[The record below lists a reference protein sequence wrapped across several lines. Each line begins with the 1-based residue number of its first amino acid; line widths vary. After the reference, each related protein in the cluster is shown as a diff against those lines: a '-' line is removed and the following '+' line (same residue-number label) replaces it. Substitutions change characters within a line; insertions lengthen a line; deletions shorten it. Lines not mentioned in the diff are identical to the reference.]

1 MNSNNFDKKKLKI
14 LDLYKKQ
21 KYTEVIKIGLD
32 LYNNQPNDHQLTYI
46 LGLTSINLKNFI
58 EAEKYF
64 EKLIS
69 VKKTYQLYYI
79 FGNIQKKLKKFEN
92 SISSFEN
99 AIKLNPNFSE
109 AYNSLGNAKKL
120 LDFGDEAEE
129 CYRKAISLKEDNI
142 EALFNLT
149 NILKEKKKYKDLI
162 LAYHQLLKLDKENVK
177 TNYNL
182 GSAYLFLGDTSKA
195 CEYFKKVIDI
205 DHKHLPSYRN
215 YISVTKIDKKN
226 NIFKK
231 LKDINIDELEVEDK
245 ILSFTALS
253 KCYFDLD
260 QISLGFS
267 FLNKSNQLKKDKSKF
282 SMNDE
287 KKKFEKI
294 KFFYKNS
301 EISNLKFEKNLN
313 KIPVFIVGMPRS
325 GTTLTEQIL
334 DSHSLVHGAGELR
347 IIEEIAKRYEISN
360 YSQKDFLVNKETLKK
375 FQEDYFE
382 EIKPLNIDNK
392 PYFVDKMPGNYLFV
406 SLIKAAL
413 PWSKIIHCKRNPMDT
428 CLSIYTKKFV
438 ADFHAFYSLDGLARS
453 YISYSDLMQHWY
465 NEFEENTIFDVT
477 YEKLLDNPEEKV
489 RGLLSYLGLEYED
502 NCLEFY
508 KNDRFVK
515 TASSVQVRKKL
526 YNTSVERWKNY
537 EQQLTPLYK
546 ELKQAKIV

>member
-1 MNSNNFDKKKLKI
+1 MMNSNNFDKKKLKI

-21 KYTEVIKIGLD
+21 KFTEVIKIGLD
-32 LYNNQPNDHQLTYI
+32 LYNSQPNDHQLTYI

-109 AYNSLGNAKKL
+109 AYNSLGNAKKS

-162 LAYHQLLKLDKENVK
+162 LIYHQLLKLDKENVK

-205 DHKHLPSYRN
+205 DHRHLPSYRN
-215 YISVTKIDKKN
+215 YISVTKIDEKN

-231 LKDINIDELEVEDK
+231 LKDINIDELGVEDK

-253 KCYFDLD
+253 KSYFDLD
-260 QISLGFS
+260 QISLGFN

-287 KKKFEKI
+287 KKRFEKI

-325 GTTLTEQIL
+325 GTSLIEQIL
-334 DSHSLVHGAGELR
+334 STHSKIYGAGELNYLQKIIDKLVLEKPGNLKDYFSR
-347 IIEEIAKRYEISN
+347 IRNYYNEQINIISN
-360 YSQKDFLVNKETLKK
+360 KNFVIDKMPVNFRWIGFILKSLPEAKIIHIHRNPMAVCWSNYKTLFVDSGMDFSLSQKDVANYYSLYLDLMKFWDQYFKEQILHVNYENFVQNYEKNTKKILTYLKLNWEEEIRNYSKNDRVVTTASYNQVRESIKKNTSDEWKKYKDYLKIMQETLKSK
-375 FQEDYFE
+375 
-382 EIKPLNIDNK
+382 EI
-392 PYFVDKMPGNYLFV
+392 
-406 SLIKAAL
+406 
-413 PWSKIIHCKRNPMDT
+413 
-428 CLSIYTKKFV
+428 
-438 ADFHAFYSLDGLARS
+438 DF
-453 YISYSDLMQHWY
+453 
-465 NEFEENTIFDVT
+465 
-477 YEKLLDNPEEKV
+477 
-489 RGLLSYLGLEYED
+489 
-502 NCLEFY
+502 
-508 KNDRFVK
+508 
-515 TASSVQVRKKL
+515 
-526 YNTSVERWKNY
+526 
-537 EQQLTPLYK
+537 
-546 ELKQAKIV
+546 

>member
-21 KYTEVIKIGLD
+21 KFTEVIKIGED

-120 LDFGDEAEE
+120 LDFGDEAEQ

-142 EALFNLT
+142 EALFNLA

-162 LAYHQLLKLDKENVK
+162 STYQELLKLDKENIK
-177 TNYNL
+177 TIYNL

-195 CEYFKKVIDI
+195 CEYFEKVIDI

-231 LKDINIDELEVEDK
+231 LTDINLDELGVEDK

-253 KCYFDLD
+253 KSYFDQN
-260 QISLGFS
+260 QISLGFN
-267 FLNKSNQLKKDKSKF
+267 FLNKSNLLKKDKSKF
-282 SMNDE
+282 SIIDE

-294 KFFYKNS
+294 KFFFENTD
-301 EISNLKFEKNLN
+301 ISDLKFEKNLY

-325 GTTLTEQIL
+325 GTSLIEQIL
-334 DSHSLVHGAGELR
+334 STHSKIHGAGELNYLQK
-347 IIEEIAKRYEISN
+347 IIDKLGLEKPRYFKDHFSQIRNFYFNQINIISN
-360 YSQKDFLVNKETLKK
+360 KSFVIDKMPVNFRWIGFILKSLPEAKIIHIHRNPMAVCWSNYKTLFVDSGMDFSLSQKDVANYYSLYLDLMKFWNQYFKEQILHINYENFVQDYEKNTKKILTYLGLNWEDEIRNYSKNDRVVTTASYNQVRKSIKKNTSDEWKKYKDYLKIMQETLKSK
-375 FQEDYFE
+375 
-382 EIKPLNIDNK
+382 KID
-392 PYFVDKMPGNYLFV
+392 F
-406 SLIKAAL
+406 
-413 PWSKIIHCKRNPMDT
+413 
-428 CLSIYTKKFV
+428 
-438 ADFHAFYSLDGLARS
+438 
-453 YISYSDLMQHWY
+453 
-465 NEFEENTIFDVT
+465 
-477 YEKLLDNPEEKV
+477 
-489 RGLLSYLGLEYED
+489 
-502 NCLEFY
+502 
-508 KNDRFVK
+508 
-515 TASSVQVRKKL
+515 
-526 YNTSVERWKNY
+526 
-537 EQQLTPLYK
+537 
-546 ELKQAKIV
+546 

>member
-1 MNSNNFDKKKLKI
+1 MNSNNFDKKKSKI

-21 KYTEVIKIGLD
+21 KFTEVIKIGLD

-162 LAYHQLLKLDKENVK
+162 LTYHQLLKLDKKNVK

-215 YISVTKIDKKN
+215 YISVTKIDEKN

-231 LKDINIDELEVEDK
+231 LKDINIDELGVEDK

-253 KCYFDLD
+253 KSYFDLD
-260 QISLGFS
+260 QISLGFN

-287 KKKFEKI
+287 KKRFEKI

-325 GTTLTEQIL
+325 GTSLIEQIL
-334 DSHSLVHGAGELR
+334 STHSKIYGAGELNYLQKIIDKLGLKKPGNLKDYFSR
-347 IIEEIAKRYEISN
+347 IRNYYNEQINIISN
-360 YSQKDFLVNKETLKK
+360 KNFVIDKMPVNFRWIGFILKSLPEAKIIHIHRNPMAVCWSNYKTLFVDSGMDFSLSQKDVANYYSLYLDLMNFWDQYFKEQILHINYENFVQNYEKNTKKILTYLKLNWEEEIRNYSKNDRVVTTASYNQVRESIKKNTSDEWKKYKDYLKIMQETLKSK
-375 FQEDYFE
+375 
-382 EIKPLNIDNK
+382 EI
-392 PYFVDKMPGNYLFV
+392 
-406 SLIKAAL
+406 
-413 PWSKIIHCKRNPMDT
+413 
-428 CLSIYTKKFV
+428 
-438 ADFHAFYSLDGLARS
+438 DF
-453 YISYSDLMQHWY
+453 
-465 NEFEENTIFDVT
+465 
-477 YEKLLDNPEEKV
+477 
-489 RGLLSYLGLEYED
+489 
-502 NCLEFY
+502 
-508 KNDRFVK
+508 
-515 TASSVQVRKKL
+515 
-526 YNTSVERWKNY
+526 
-537 EQQLTPLYK
+537 
-546 ELKQAKIV
+546 

>member
-1 MNSNNFDKKKLKI
+1 MNSNNFDKKKSKI

-21 KYTEVIKIGLD
+21 KFTEVIKIGLD
-32 LYNNQPNDHQLTYI
+32 LYNNHPNDHQLTYI

-162 LAYHQLLKLDKENVK
+162 LIYHQLLKLDKENVK

-182 GSAYLFLGDTSKA
+182 GSAYLFLGDTAKA

-215 YISVTKIDKKN
+215 YISVTKIDEKN

-231 LKDINIDELEVEDK
+231 LKDINIDELGVEDK

-253 KCYFDLD
+253 KSYFDLD
-260 QISLGFS
+260 QISLGFN

-325 GTTLTEQIL
+325 GTSLIEQIL
-334 DSHSLVHGAGELR
+334 STHSKIYGAGELNYLQKIIDKLGLEKPKNLKDYFSR
-347 IIEEIAKRYEISN
+347 IRNYYDEQINIISN
-360 YSQKDFLVNKETLKK
+360 KNFVIDKMPVNFRWIGFILKSLPEAKIIHIHRNPMAVCWSNYKTLFVDSGMDFSLSQKDVANYYSLYLDLMNFWDQYFKEQILHINYENFVQNYEKNTKKILTYLNLNWEEEIRNYSKNDRVVTTASYNQVRESIKKNTSDEWKKYKNHLKIMQETLKSK
-375 FQEDYFE
+375 
-382 EIKPLNIDNK
+382 EI
-392 PYFVDKMPGNYLFV
+392 
-406 SLIKAAL
+406 
-413 PWSKIIHCKRNPMDT
+413 
-428 CLSIYTKKFV
+428 
-438 ADFHAFYSLDGLARS
+438 DF
-453 YISYSDLMQHWY
+453 
-465 NEFEENTIFDVT
+465 
-477 YEKLLDNPEEKV
+477 
-489 RGLLSYLGLEYED
+489 
-502 NCLEFY
+502 
-508 KNDRFVK
+508 
-515 TASSVQVRKKL
+515 
-526 YNTSVERWKNY
+526 
-537 EQQLTPLYK
+537 
-546 ELKQAKIV
+546 